1 VASDTGMENVCSV
14 IMFRKFLSAML
25 IVSAAAVMQPISC
38 SANTH
43 GKSPVSEQQKQKQP
57 QNPKQNQSV
66 VKESSAIGKESSM
79 KLSVPAKGATSAT
92 TYVRKAEFDVVGAG
106 CVSCIR
112 QIERMLRTT
121 PGVESAV
128 LEGFS
133 PPKAT
138 VIYDMEKSSMPKLIE
153 LLKKAGYNVKN
164 QHDSFYKVAEHAA
177 PVKGDTSSS
186 LLKMPGLRSPNLQ

>member
-1 VASDTGMENVCSV
+1 MSAVA
-14 IMFRKFLSAML
+14 L
-25 IVSAAAVMQPISC
+25 MQPISC
-38 SANTH
+38 GADTR
-43 GKSPVSEQQKQKQP
+43 GKSGIASQEKQQQPHKQKQ
-57 QNPKQNQSV
+57 NQPV
-66 VKESSAIGKESSM
+66 VKEHSAVGKESST
-79 KLSVPAKGATSAT
+79 KLAVPATGGNAVT

-138 VIYDMEKSSMPKLIE
+138 VIYDMEKSNLKTLIE

-164 QHDSFYKVAEHAA
+164 QHDSFYKVAEHGAPAKAA
-177 PVKGDTSSS
+177 TSSD
-186 LLKMPGLRSPNLQ
+186 LLKMPGLRAPHLQ